1 MMVILVH
8 SFDFNSIFK
17 VSLPLSHGNI
27 LMFALKIYLDDSR
40 KSISRIFSHID
51 ISIYLQQF
59 S

>member
-51 ISIYLQQF
+51 I
-59 S
+59 